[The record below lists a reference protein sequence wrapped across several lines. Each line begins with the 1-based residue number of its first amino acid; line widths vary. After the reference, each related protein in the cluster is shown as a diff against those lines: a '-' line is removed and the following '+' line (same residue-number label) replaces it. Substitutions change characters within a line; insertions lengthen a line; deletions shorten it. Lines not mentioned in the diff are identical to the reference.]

1 MFKLTTNFQPS
12 GDQPKAILQLVENL
26 KTHDTQ
32 VLLGATGT
40 GKTFTIANVIQ
51 QLQKPTLILA
61 HNKTLAGQLYSE
73 FKELFPENAVEYF
86 VSYFDYYQPEAYKPS
101 IDLFIDKTMQKN
113 DEIEMLRLSTMNSLI
128 GRKDVIVIAS
138 VAAIY
143 SVPNPE
149 EYKKYVH
156 IVNKNEHLNKN
167 IFFKALVKMGYERNN
182 IEKKRGL
189 FRSSGDVI
197 EIFPSWTDLYNIRIS
212 LFGNEV
218 EDISMVDVFTNNV
231 IRKLASITIF
241 PAKDYLSSEKTL
253 EESLKNIEKELEERV
268 AYYREKNDL
277 VAAER
282 ILKRTKFDIEN
293 LREFGFCNGVENYS
307 MHLEFRK
314 PGERPFTIFDYFGDD
329 WLMVV
334 DESHMSLPQIRGM
347 SNTDMSRKR
356 TLIDYG
362 FRLPSA
368 AHNRPLTFDEFKG
381 LLKKFICVSATPGEY
396 ELNLVENKFVE
407 QIIRPTGLLDPVV
420 EVKKKGNQ
428 LEDALKE
435 IKKRIAKNERIFL
448 LTLTKK
454 LAEELSE
461 YLITNKI
468 KSHYLHSELKTLER
482 LVILNDLRKGKYD
495 CVVGINLIREG
506 IDLPEVSLVIIFD
519 ADKEGFLRNTKS
531 LIQTIGRAARNV
543 NGTVILYAD
552 KITESMMGAINET
565 NRRRT
570 IQERYNIE
578 NNITP
583 RTIIKKISALEH
595 IEQSQSSTIKKYMA
609 HEKISMKSIEQ
620 LITTLKNDMKQAA
633 KELKFEEAAN
643 LRDIILELENERSLK
658 S

>member
-1 MFKLTTNFQPS
+1 MFKLKTNFQPS
-12 GDQPKAILQLVENL
+12 GDQPQAIQQLVDNL
-26 KTHDTQ
+26 KITNAQ

-143 SVPNPE
+143 SVPSPQ
-149 EYKKYVH
+149 EYSKYVQ
-156 IVNKNEHLNKN
+156 IINKNQHINKN
-167 IFFKALVKMGYERNN
+167 DFFKSLVKMGYQRNN

-197 EIFPSWTDLYNIRIS
+197 EIFPSWTDLHNIRIS
-212 LFGNEV
+212 LFGNEI
-218 EDISMVDVFTNNV
+218 EDISMVDVFTNSV
-231 IRKLASITIF
+231 IRKLNSTTIF

-253 EESLKNIEKELEERV
+253 EDSLKNIEKELEERV
-268 AYYREKNDL
+268 IYYREKNDL

-307 MHLEFRK
+307 MHLEFRQ
-314 PGERPFTIFDYFGDD
+314 PGERPFTIFDYFDED

-347 SNTDMSRKR
+347 SNTDMSRKK
-356 TLIDYG
+356 TLIDFG

-368 AHNRPLTFDEFKG
+368 AHNRPLTFDEFMG
-381 LLKKFICVSATPGEY
+381 VLKKLICVSATPGDY
-396 ELNLVENKFVE
+396 ELNLVDNKFVE
-407 QIIRPTGLLDPVV
+407 QIIRPTGLLDPVIK
-420 EVKKKGNQ
+420 VKNKGNQ

-435 IKKRIAKNERIFL
+435 IKARIAKNERVFL

-506 IDLPEVSLVIIFD
+506 IDLPEVSLVLIFD
-519 ADKEGFLRNTKS
+519 ADKEGFLRNEKS
-531 LIQTIGRAARNV
+531 LIQTIGRAARNI

-552 KITESMMGAINET
+552 KMTESMSNAINET
-565 NRRRT
+565 NRRRK
-570 IQERYNIE
+570 IQEKYNIE
-578 NNITP
+578 NGIVP
-583 RTIIKKISALEH
+583 RTIIKKISTLEH
-595 IEQSQSSTIKKYMA
+595 VEQSQSATIKKYLT
-609 HEKISMKSIEQ
+609 HEKISTKSIDQ
-620 LITTLKNDMKQAA
+620 LIATLKNDMKQAA

-643 LRDIILELENERSLK
+643 LRDVILELESERNSK